1 MGGFKLGLVT
11 AILFVVAIVND
22 WSTPDDLI
30 ITLMI
35 VLAIAWI
42 WSRISLHRLG
52 FSRSLSLDRVR
63 AGESVSEEMR
73 LRNHAL
79 LPKLWVECR
88 DHSSLPGYR
97 AGRVVNLGSKGEARW
112 ETRAQCWRRGRFRLG
127 PVTIRSGDPLGL
139 FQVEKLIP
147 ATHELIVY
155 PVALDVSGVPL
166 PAANMSGGRATN
178 RNMAI
183 AAHTISGLRDYAPG
197 DPLNRISWSA
207 TARRGQMM
215 VKEFDPDPTSD
226 VWVLVDLG
234 GHWDRPPAHWTE
246 ASRSHERDGDAAF
259 LDNAEEVVIALAAS
273 VAERALDEGRRVGL
287 LVNRAMPIRL
297 EPDNSQRQWFRIFET
312 LALATAFGQRSLVEA
327 IAADAR
333 KFSRTS
339 GLVVITASS
348 SRNWVASAQALVQ
361 RQVPVTAV
369 IVEGA
374 LYEGDED
381 IDLLVEDLAAAHV
394 ALSRFDI
401 HGRSTSVHQSFQLP
415 VA

>member
-1 MGGFKLGLVT
+1 MGGAKLGLVT

-30 ITLMI
+30 ITLLV
-35 VLAIAWI
+35 VLAIAWV
-42 WSRISLHRLG
+42 WSRLSLQRLG

-63 AGESVSEEMR
+63 AGEWVTEEMS

-88 DHSSLPGYR
+88 DHSSLPGYW
-97 AGRVVNLGSKGEARW
+97 AGRVVDIASRGEARW
-112 ETRAQCWRRGRFRLG
+112 DTAVQCRQRGRFRLG

-139 FQVEKLIP
+139 FQIEKFIP

-166 PAANMSGGRATN
+166 PAANMPGGRATN
-178 RNMAI
+178 RNMSI
-183 AAHTISGLRDYAPG
+183 AAHIISGLRDYTPG

-226 VWVLVDLG
+226 LWVLVDLG
-234 GHWDRPPAHWTE
+234 SPTDRRIASWTTPLE
-246 ASRSHERDGDAAF
+246 SHERNGAASL
-259 LDNAEEVVIALAAS
+259 LDNAEETTIAVAAS
-273 VAERALDEGRRVGL
+273 LAERALNDGRRVGL
-287 LVNRAMPIRL
+287 LVNRAMPIRI
-297 EPDNSQRQWFRIFET
+297 EPDGSQRQWFRIFET
-312 LALATAFGQRSLVEA
+312 LALATAFGQRSLTEA

-339 GLVVITASS
+339 GLVVVTASS
-348 SRNWVASAQALVQ
+348 SRDWVPAAEALIQ

-369 IVEGA
+369 IIEASTSPDQA
-374 LYEGDED
+374 LDV
-381 IDLLVEDLAAAHV
+381 LTEDLAACRV

-401 HGRSTSVHQSFQLP
+401 HGRSTASHQSLHLSG
-415 VA
+415 A